1 MYSGRKALLTS
12 KHEKLGII
20 APAFSQIGLE
30 VIELALDT
38 DQLGTFSGE
47 VERRASPLETAL
59 AKARMGMLEAG
70 ETLGI
75 ASEGS
80 IGPDP
85 LIPFAIS
92 NIEVMVFV
100 DDETG
105 IEISET
111 YRSLEIAH
119 GTKKAARDH
128 DLTEFLGKVGFP
140 NQALIVKPDSGI
152 GPWQKGID
160 SQAKLIE
167 AVAQSTQASSNS
179 LAHIECDYRAM
190 HSPSRRANIALLA
203 EKLALRVSAT
213 CPGCNSPGWGK
224 LEFER
229 GLNCSGCGEFDESA
243 VRAEV
248 HACVRCEYKEVKQ
261 VVAESLRPASCQVC
275 NP

>member
-1 MYSGRKALLTS
+1 MYSGRKAILTS
-12 KHEKLGII
+12 KHQKRGVI

-30 VIELALDT
+30 VVELALDT

-59 AKARMGMLEAG
+59 AKARMGMLETG
-70 ETLGI
+70 EKLGI

-85 LIPFAIS
+85 LVPFVIS

-111 YRSLEIAH
+111 HRSLEIAH
-119 GTKKAARDH
+119 GTQKAARDH
-128 DLTEFLGKVGFP
+128 DLTEFLEKVGFP
-140 NQALIVKPDSGI
+140 TQALIVRPDSES

-160 SQAKLIE
+160 SQTKLIE
-167 AVAQSTQASSNS
+167 AVAQAAAASSNS
-179 LAHIECDYRAM
+179 LALIECDYRAM

-203 EKLALRVSAT
+203 QKLALRVAAT
-213 CPGCNSPGWGK
+213 CPSCKSPGWGK

-229 GLNCSGCGEFDESA
+229 GLNCTGCGEFDETA
-243 VRAEV
+243 VRAELN
-248 HACVRCEYKEVKQ
+248 ACVRCDYKAVKQ
-261 VVAESLRPASCQVC
+261 VVAESLRPASCKVC